1 MLSLTA
7 ECETFTIIQNV
18 FLDESMTDADGDYVK
33 VYLCLLLGMASTI
46 SDIADRLNFTEKD
59 V

>member
-33 VYLCLLLGMASTI
+33 VYLCLLRFWS
-46 SDIADRLNFTEKD
+46 
-59 V
+59 